1 VAKKRGN
8 GEGSVYPRR
17 NKHGRIISWRGSYV
31 GPDGKRRYVSGK
43 TRRSAEEELTKA
55 KAARD
60 GGGSI
65 AWIDPAGSLRNGPQ
79 SAGSDPGPACYG
91 RGGDDFQKGGDGND
105 FIDGSKGDDTIV
117 GGTGRD
123 HVSPAAGNDD
133 IDSVDGIAG
142 NDTVGCGDGN
152 DTARVDRDT
161 APDPDVTDHYFDDC
175 EDVQFVNVGG

>member
-1 VAKKRGN
+1 MGGTSADISLMVDGATRVTTDWYVQYGYPIKFP
-8 GEGSVYPRR
+8 SVEVFTI
-17 NKHGRIISWRGSYV
+17 G
-31 GPDGKRRYVSGK
+31 
-43 TRRSAEEELTKA
+43 A
-55 KAARD
+55 